1 MNRRTFL
8 ESALAGLAGART
20 AHGAGKRPNVL
31 LILADDQGYGDL
43 SLHGNP
49 YLNTPNM
56 DRLAGQGIEFT
67 RFYVSPVCAP
77 TRSSLLTGRYNVR
90 CGVHGVTAGMETM
103 PTAETTIA
111 EAMRPAGYRTA
122 LYGKWHLGSH
132 YPNVPHGQGF
142 EEFIGFRTGHWINYW
157 DPKLEHN
164 GKPYPAK
171 GYITQILTDLA
182 IRYLETNRN
191 DPFFLYLAYNVP
203 HSPFMVPERY
213 WNMYK
218 DLDLP
223 ERSRA
228 AYALTKCLDDNLGR
242 LMAKVDELKLA
253 EDTIVIFLSDNGPA
267 GVRYNAGLR
276 GAKGSVYE
284 GGNREP
290 FFIRWTG
297 RLAAGKKIDTIA
309 AHVDIYPT
317 LLDMCG
323 VARPKGLPI
332 DGRSI
337 YPLLKGETKNWPDRM
352 LFVHAEKRNDPSAMY
367 PGTVRTQRFNLVGGK
382 ELYEIP
388 VDPGE
393 TANVADKYPE
403 VTKRLRAAYESWYK
417 DALPKGGFQRLPI
430 PVGYD
435 EENPAWL
442 PAPEGY
448 LHGSLEYYGK
458 AGFAH
463 DWVTN
468 WKSVE
473 DFVHWDVEVAHGGSY
488 EVSLNYLCAAAD
500 IGSKVEVRVGD
511 AAVSAVITESTPM
524 EPIVMRD
531 VIPRQETPEMHWKVM
546 RVGVLRMNEG
556 KARLEV
562 RAIEKK
568 GERVMD
574 LDRVYL
580 RKI

>member
-1 MNRRTFL
+1 MRRRTFL
-8 ESALAGLAGART
+8 QSALGGLAARGA
-20 AHGAGKRPNVL
+20 AGKRPNVL

-49 YLNTPNM
+49 YLKTPNM

-77 TRSSLLTGRYNVR
+77 TRCSLLTGRYNVR

-103 PTAETTIA
+103 PTEETTIA
-111 EAMRPAGYRTA
+111 EALRPAGYRTA

-132 YPNVPHGQGF
+132 YPNVPHAQGF
-142 EEFIGFRTGHWINYW
+142 DEFIGFRTGHWINYW
-157 DPKLEHN
+157 DPKLERN
-164 GKPYPAK
+164 GKPHPMK
-171 GYITQILTDLA
+171 GYITEVLTDQA
-182 IRYLETNRN
+182 MRFLEANRS

-203 HSPFMVPERY
+203 HAPYMVPAKY
-213 WNMYK
+213 WDEFKN
-218 DLDLP
+218 LDLP

-242 LMAKVDELKLA
+242 LMARLDELKLA
-253 EDTIVIFLSDNGPA
+253 EDTILIFLSDNGPA
-267 GVRYNAGLR
+267 GVRYTAGLR

-297 RLAAGKKIDTIA
+297 HLPAGKKIDTIA
-309 AHVDIYPT
+309 AHIDIYPT

-323 VARPKGLPI
+323 VAQPKGLPI

-337 YPLLKGETKNWPDRM
+337 YPLLKGDAKNWPDRM
-352 LFVHAEKRNDPSAMY
+352 LFVHAEKRNNPSDMY
-367 PGTVRTQRFNLVGGK
+367 PGTVRTQRFNLVSGK

-393 TANVADKYPE
+393 TTNVADKYPE
-403 VTKRLRAAYESWYK
+403 VTKKLRAAYENWYK
-417 DALPKGGFQRLPI
+417 DALPKGGFQRVPI

-448 LHGSLEYYGK
+448 LHGGIKYYGE

-463 DWVTN
+463 DWFTN
-468 WKSVE
+468 WKST
-473 DFVHWDVEVAHGGSY
+473 DDWVHWDIDVAHGGNY
-488 EVSLNYLCAAAD
+488 EISLNYLCAAAD
-500 IGSKVEVRVGD
+500 IGAKVEVRAAGASASTEITD
-511 AAVSAVITESTPM
+511 ATPM
-524 EPIVMRD
+524 EPVKMRD
-531 VIPRQETPEMHWKVM
+531 VAPRTETPEMHWKVM
-546 RVGVLRMNEG
+546 RVGVLRLPAA
-556 KARLEV
+556 KTRLEV
-562 RAIEKK
+562 RALSKT

-580 RKI
+580 KKV